1 MGFFIISFIIAYLI
15 NILLTYV
22 LSLIFRRN
30 PFYTLLSIFF
40 PFLTEFLL
48 FILNKPNLGEGKEF
62 MDLVDVCWYR
72 LTTPENP
79 MVITASIG
87 GKGQIDWKNAK
98 QLLFLEFTKHKRFC
112 QRIVKL
118 NSYYILESVPINIDD
133 HITIDNTVFGSY
145 EQYIN
150 ILEKHKSVPLD
161 TDKPQW
167 KIYFYTNVMNEW
179 RILARVSHC
188 YCDGMAAMRLL
199 KDSTQHI
206 SSIIFNEESNYHI
219 LDITKEVPKLSC
231 LADKQQPIT
240 IFKRFW
246 KVLIIPYYMVKS
258 FFVRGDFT
266 KELRKPLSGK
276 QLVFWKKLDSIENI
290 KSIARCYD
298 GTLNSLLFS
307 CMNLSYSNIL
317 KRKGSSSKQL
327 QFYIATNLRPFE
339 PQIKLGNKI
348 GLLLMKLPLQETDL
362 YSLVKYMKKQL
373 DNAKES
379 VESYSYYLLQ
389 CLVGMLPDWIESIG
403 IKIVSQKATLNVTS
417 LPGPQ
422 EKVKFFGSEIEDFIG
437 FVPHLGTTGNGVSF
451 IGSGG
456 DLFVSFAVDSNLCID
471 PKELYESFEFAYHQ
485 FSSILVFNK

>member
-1 MGFFIISFIIAYLI
+1 
-15 NILLTYV
+15 
-22 LSLIFRRN
+22 
-30 PFYTLLSIFF
+30 
-40 PFLTEFLL
+40 
-48 FILNKPNLGEGKEF
+48 

-72 LTTPENP
+72 LTTPDNP

-87 GKGQIDWKNAK
+87 GKGQIDWKNAR

-112 QRIVKL
+112 QRISKL
-118 NSYYILESVPINIDD
+118 NGYYILESVQMNIDN
-133 HITIDNTVFGSY
+133 HIIIDTTAFKSY

-150 ILEKHKSVPLD
+150 ILEKYKSAPLD

-167 KIYFYTNVMNEW
+167 KIYLYTNVMNEW

-199 KDSTQHI
+199 KESTQHI
-206 SSIIFNEESNYHI
+206 SSIIFNEEPNYHF
-219 LDITKEVPKLSC
+219 LDINKQIPKLSS
-231 LADKQQPIT
+231 LATKQQPAT
-240 IFKRFW
+240 IIKRLCRI
-246 KVLIIPYYMVKS
+246 LIIPYYMVKS

-307 CMNLSYSNIL
+307 CLNISYSNIL

-339 PQIKLGNKI
+339 PQIKLGNNI

-362 YSLVKYMKKQL
+362 NSLVKYMKKQL

-379 VESYSYYLLQ
+379 MEAYSYYLLQ
-389 CLVGMLPDWIESIG
+389 CLVGLLPDWMESIG
-403 IKIVSQKATLNVTS
+403 IKIVSQKATLNVTT

-422 EKVKFFGSEIEDFIG
+422 DKVNFFGSEVDDFIG
-437 FVPHLGTTGNGVSF
+437 FVPHLGTTGNGISF

-456 DLFVSFAVDSNLCID
+456 DLFVSFAVDSNLDID
-471 PKELYESFEFAYHQ
+471 PKKLYENFESAYHQ
-485 FSSILVFNK
+485 FSSTKEYNKLLCYH